1 MPLTYDYEKDLIDI
15 KKSFVESKKT
25 QNQVISDFNLLYNNI
40 NEDLDKLTK
49 GRNDKIY
56 PRYIDDVDIA
66 TLEIKNFNN
75 TLYALI
81 SNSKYLKEIFK
92 EAFYKG
98 NYSFILTTGAII
110 LNSDVPK
117 SVKNDIQGVYLSV
130 LELTNIGDIEK
141 ELKQL
146 TRLKIIVS
154 NYLLAAKE
162 GIENWFEIARENE
175 SALRRIFNVEDP
187 NK

>member
-1 MPLTYDYEKDLIDI
+1 MNFENELLLI
-15 KKSFVESKKT
+15 KKGYLDSVKT
-25 QNQVISDFNLLYNNI
+25 QNQIISDFNVLYQKL
-40 NEDLDKLTK
+40 NEELDLLTK
-49 GRNDKIY
+49 GKNSKIY
-56 PRYIDDVDIA
+56 PRTINDAEIL

-81 SNSKYLKEIFK
+81 TNKEYLKAIFN

-110 LNSDVPK
+110 INSDVPK
-117 SVKNDIQGVYLSV
+117 SIKDDIRGIYLSV

-141 ELKQL
+141 DLKEL

-162 GIENWFEIARENE
+162 GIENWFEIAKENE
-175 SALRRIFNVEDP
+175 RALRKIYKVEDP
-187 NK
+187 FK

>member
-1 MPLTYDYEKDLIDI
+1 MPLTYDYEEDLTYI
-15 KKSFVESKKT
+15 KKSFIDSKKT
-25 QNQVISDFNLLYNNI
+25 QNQIISDFNLLYNNI
-40 NEDLDKLTK
+40 SEDLDKLTK
-49 GRNDKIY
+49 GKNNKIY
-56 PRYIDDVDIA
+56 PGNIDDSDIA

-81 SNSKYLKEIFK
+81 GNSKYLKEIFK

-110 LNSDVPK
+110 LNSDVAQHIK
-117 SVKNDIQGVYLSV
+117 DDIQGIYLSV
-130 LELTNIGDIEK
+130 IELTNIGDIEK

-162 GIENWFEIARENE
+162 GIENWFEIANGNE
-175 SALRRIFNVEDP
+175 RALRRIFKV
-187 NK
+187 